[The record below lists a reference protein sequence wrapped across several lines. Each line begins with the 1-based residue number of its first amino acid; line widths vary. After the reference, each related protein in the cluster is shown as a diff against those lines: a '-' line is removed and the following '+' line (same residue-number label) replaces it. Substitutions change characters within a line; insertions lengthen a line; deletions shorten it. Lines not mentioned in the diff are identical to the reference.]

1 MSGRTKTASGLHEMR
16 AGKYVP
22 KADNLNFERAW
33 NFNEAICSSHPG
45 ATRNLIWPLY
55 GQDLSLIH
63 I

>member
-1 MSGRTKTASGLHEMR
+1 MR
-16 AGKYVP
+16 GGKHVP

-55 GQDLSLIH
+55 GQDRVT
-63 I
+63 

>member
-1 MSGRTKTASGLHEMR
+1 MR

-55 GQDLSLIH
+55 GQDRVTKKKVWLGGGGGGLLI
-63 I
+63 

>member
-16 AGKYVP
+16 GGKYVP

-55 GQDLSLIH
+55 GQH
-63 I
+63 RVT

>member
-22 KADNLNFERAW
+22 KTDNLNFERAW

-55 GQDLSLIH
+55 GQDRVT
-63 I
+63 